1 MNMMAPSG
9 ADTAH
14 RLQCRLAA
22 LNRARLTP
30 GLPDDAQPA
39 DVASSVL
46 EESEFLEAA
55 RRRVKVAAS
64 AAPTDAKGFVD
75 WFEGLARHGPGQG
88 DSLFPWLATEASLPD
103 MRWFLAQEIAGEA
116 GFDDLTAMTLIGM
129 PVQPKLALAAN
140 FWDEMGR
147 GSPRGM
153 HGPMLQALAQHLA
166 LELPLDD
173 VVWQALALAN
183 TMAGL
188 AAIRHYAFHSI
199 GALGVIE
206 LTAPGRASH
215 VAAGLRRLGVPGKFQ
230 HYFALHAVLDV
241 KHSATWN
248 AEVIAPLVAEDP
260 RRATAIA
267 EGALMR
273 LECGAACF
281 ARYRAEFVGQDKEGW
296 GRRAVPP
303 KPPVCDEASSS

>member
-1 MNMMAPSG
+1 MNMMAPTCVSE
-9 ADTAH
+9 AH

-22 LNRARLTP
+22 LNSARLTP
-30 GLPDDAQPA
+30 ALTDNGNAA
-39 DVASSVL
+39 DLASAL
-46 EESEFLEAA
+46 IEEEAFLEAA
-55 RRRVKVAAS
+55 RSRVKQAAG
-64 AAPTDAKGFVD
+64 AAPTGPEDFVV
-75 WFEGLARHGPGQG
+75 WFEGLALHGPGQG
-88 DSLFPWLATEASLPD
+88 DSLFPWLANEASLAE

-129 PVQPKLALAAN
+129 PLRPKLALAAN

-147 GSPRGM
+147 GAPRGM
-153 HGPMLQALAQHLA
+153 HGPMLDALAKHLA
-166 LELPLDD
+166 LDLPSEG

-188 AAIRHYAFHSI
+188 ASIRRYAFQSV

-206 LTAPGRASH
+206 LTAPGRAAS
-215 VAAGLRRLGVPGKFQ
+215 VAAGLRRLGVPGKFR

-241 KHSATWN
+241 KHSAAWN
-248 AEVIAPLVAEDP
+248 AEVIAPLISEDP
-260 RRATAIA
+260 RRAAAIA

-281 ARYRAEFVGQDKEGW
+281 ARYRAEFGFTG
-296 GRRAVPP
+296 
-303 KPPVCDEASSS
+303 